1 MTISIVR
8 NEFAPQ
14 FDHPTYAEVTINE
27 YIQIG
32 DSIYDVNATDP
43 DSKNPYS
50 ANVSRNIYCLGLQVA
65 Y

>member
-1 MTISIVR
+1 MR